1 MNTLLKNFKDVKSDC
16 CVTIILN
23 THRTKPD
30 NQKDPI
36 LLKNLVKEAEQRLL
50 NDYDKRFAE
59 NTISRIKTL
68 AAEIDH
74 NYNLESLVLFI
85 SDEIAEYTRL
95 PIAVIDRVAVDN
107 TFATRD
113 LVRAMHEQTSYYV
126 LVLSRQ
132 NARLIEAHNDKAIQ
146 EFSDPFP
153 IRNETLF
160 ATDKLKLSTAKG
172 QDNLI
177 EEFFNWVDKVVNKA
191 IAENPLPVLLVT
203 EERNYHHYLKVT
215 DKKGN
220 IIGHLNKNRDD
231 EKAHHIVAEAWNIV
245 NDTIKQKN
253 SERIAELKKAVGA
266 GSFASDFTDIWQA
279 IKSGR
284 GKTLFIKKGYFQPAK
299 IVKEKVLLAD
309 EQNSKE
315 KDVIDDIIDEMIE
328 MNLTYGGDTVF
339 VEGDELKDFGGLAL
353 TLRY

>member
-1 MNTLLKNFKDVKSDC
+1 MNTLLKKLKDIKSDC
-16 CVTIILN
+16 CITIILN

-36 LLKNLVKEAEQRLL
+36 LLKNLLKEAEQRLL
-50 NDYDKRFAE
+50 NDYDKRFTE
-59 NTISRIKTL
+59 SIINRIKTF
-68 AAEIDH
+68 AGEIDH

-95 PIAVIDRVAVDN
+95 PITVIDRVVIDS

-132 NARLIEAHNDKAIQ
+132 NARLIEAHNDNVIQ

-203 EERNYHHYLKVT
+203 EERNYHHYLKVA
-215 DKKGN
+215 DKKEN

-231 EKAHHIVAEAWNIV
+231 EKSHHIVEEAWVVV
-245 NDTIKQKN
+245 NDTIKLKN
-253 SERIAELKKAVGA
+253 SERITELKKAVSA
-266 GSFASDFTDIWQA
+266 SSFASDFTEIWQA

-284 GKTLFIKKGYFQPAK
+284 GKTLFVKKGYFQPAK
-299 IVKEKVLLAD
+299 IENDKVVLVD
-309 EQNSKE
+309 EQSSKD
-315 KDVIDDIIDEMIE
+315 KDVIDDIIDELIE
-328 MNLTYGGDTVF
+328 LNLSYGGDAVF